1 MTRAPFMSHGTPATN
16 DRVIRKDIMAAIGAI
31 VRRATVGASLAGIML
46 TGTLLPSPGNAQQ
59 VEVDRELS
67 YAQQGSHINLDPMTA
82 EDLDSWNLIELM
94 LRGLVQVDDNL
105 QLGPDLATYTLRES
119 RDRIRVTFKLRDA
132 QWAGSDLDGN
142 LPVTAKDVEY
152 SLAKAR
158 GRVANKTASPQV
170 AGLMEGIL
178 KWEVDGDAIHI
189 DFAKDQWRADTLG
202 QFINLRLMSR
212 EQAIRLRKL
221 KMPWTGKPWST
232 GPYMVQSK
240 TGGTVRLTRRRD
252 LGNAGPA
259 IEVVH
264 REHRSDTRAVK
275 TDLIIG
281 NTDLMMDLSPK
292 DADDISSRAESKA
305 ARESTPSLSYT
316 FIGMNHRAPLLGDVR
331 LRRALSMMVDKDALI
346 RSVFDRIADAAIP
359 VTGPYDPHLA
369 GTYDPDLEP
378 LYDFDPDA
386 ARALLDEVCGPAPAK
401 GSRRCNGK
409 PLTLR
414 LIFNGDVERSRRI
427 AYALEEMIEAYGI
440 TLELEG
446 LNARRVGQRL
456 TAPQGRAGG
465 DFDLILM
472 THALSL
478 NFDPYADWHSEG
490 LSNYWSFSDAH
501 LDGLLE
507 RQRTADAQLRHDL
520 LAEVHGAMYDQQAA
534 LFLWSRKR
542 FIAINRRFT
551 NVDPKRVDFFGSL
564 VEWGIDMKRLS
575 AE

>member
-1 MTRAPFMSHGTPATN
+1 MTRAPLSNFGRALRSATFGF
-16 DRVIRKDIMAAIGAI
+16 A
-31 VRRATVGASLAGIML
+31 LAGL
-46 TGTLLPSPGNAQQ
+46 AGLPSVGSAQEQ
-59 VEVDRELS
+59 EVDRELS

-94 LRGLVQVDDNL
+94 LRGLVRVDDNL
-105 QLGPDLATYTLRES
+105 QLGPDLATYTLREEG
-119 RDRIRVTFKLRDA
+119 DRIRVTFKLRAA

-142 LPVTAKDVEY
+142 LPVTAEDVQY

-170 AGLMEGIL
+170 AGLMEGIRQW
-178 KWEVDGDAIHI
+178 KVEDDDTIHVDFDKG
-189 DFAKDQWRADTLG
+189 QWRADTLG

-212 EQAIRLRKL
+212 QQALNLRKM
-221 KMPWTGKPWST
+221 KIPWTGKPWST
-232 GPYMVQSK
+232 GPYVVQSK

-252 LGNAGPA
+252 LGRNGPA

-292 DADDISSRAESKA
+292 DADDISSRAESRA
-305 ARESTPSLSYT
+305 IRESTPSLSYT
-316 FIGMNHRAPLLGDVR
+316 FVGINHRNPLLSDVR
-331 LRRALSMMVDKDALI
+331 LRRALSMMIDKDALI
-346 RSVFDRIADAAIP
+346 RSVFDRVTDAALP

-378 LYDFDPDA
+378 SHGFDPDGA
-386 ARALLDEVCGPAPAK
+386 KALLDEVCGPAPAK
-401 GSRRCNGK
+401 GARRCKGK
-409 PLTLR
+409 PLSLR

-427 AYALEEMIEAYGI
+427 AYALEEIIEAHGI
-440 TLELEG
+440 ELELEG

-456 TAPQGRAGG
+456 TGPKGRSGG

-478 NFDPYADWHSEG
+478 NFDPFSDWHSKG
-490 LSNYWSFSDAH
+490 LSNYWSYASEH
-501 LDGLLE
+501 LDALLE
-507 RQRTADAQLRHDL
+507 RQRTADAQLRQDL
-520 LAEVHGAMYDQQAA
+520 LAEVHGAIHGDQAA
-534 LFLWSRKR
+534 IFLWSRKR

-551 NVDPKRVDFFGSL
+551 GVDPKRVDFFGSL
-564 VEWGIDMKRLS
+564 TEWGIDMKRLV
-575 AE
+575 AQ